1 MFGSGDRS
9 WAWQRVQVGEHDTA
23 VVGQRGGVSK
33 KYFS

>member
-23 VVGQRGGVSK
+23 VVGGVSK